1 MRETFLAQL
10 IPLLDCLQKL
20 EKGTEESALNRMLGY
35 HHTMHKTLQNLLNES
50 NTCSRI
56 LSVELWILWRIVD
69 KERPQTTRGILGTM
83 KLRTGGS
90 NIMQPVEQL
99 EQIEKAIQGILSFGI
114 DLALSG
120 PWKEGD
126 TVVRSKFQS
135 SVRNTVH
142 AIEYLKEKLEEKL
155 KEAHSS

>member
-1 MRETFLAQL
+1 
-10 IPLLDCLQKL
+10 
-20 EKGTEESALNRMLGY
+20 
-35 HHTMHKTLQNLLNES
+35 
-50 NTCSRI
+50 
-56 LSVELWILWRIVD
+56 
-69 KERPQTTRGILGTM
+69 
-83 KLRTGGS
+83 
-90 NIMQPVEQL
+90 MQPVEQL